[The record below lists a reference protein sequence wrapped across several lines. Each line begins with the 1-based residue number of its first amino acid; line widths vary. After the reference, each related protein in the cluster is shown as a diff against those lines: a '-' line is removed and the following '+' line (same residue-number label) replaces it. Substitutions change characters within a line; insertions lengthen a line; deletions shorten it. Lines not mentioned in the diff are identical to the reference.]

1 MNLVAP
7 VLQQFEDNVLRFLTT
22 SGQVQAKPTQR
33 GTTLIPSVSVSPSV
47 CVCVFVCVCVRV
59 CLSLCVHAS
68 LLQAL
73 AGAVMPWVLV
83 AQAVKAMAYPTNGAL
98 MGALVTWPAI
108 FPQYA
113 RASCLVRALTLSLS
127 LSLSL
132 SLALSL
138 SLSLSLSV
146 SMYVHVCIY
155 CMYIFKLHVVPH
167 LVA

>member
-47 CVCVFVCVCVRV
+47 CVCLCVCVRV

-73 AGAVMPWVLV
+73 ASAVMPWVLV

-113 RASCLVRALTLSLS
+113 RASCLDRALTLSLS
-127 LSLSL
+127 VSR
-132 SLALSL
+132 SL
-138 SLSLSLSV
+138 SLSLSRCL
-146 SMYVHVCIY
+146 CPTL
-155 CMYIFKLHVVPH
+155 CM
-167 LVA
+167 